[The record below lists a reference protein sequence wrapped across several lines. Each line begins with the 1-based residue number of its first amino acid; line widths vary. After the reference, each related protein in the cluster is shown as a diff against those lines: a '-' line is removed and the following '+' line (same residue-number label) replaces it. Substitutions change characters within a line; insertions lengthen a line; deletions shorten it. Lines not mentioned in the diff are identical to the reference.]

1 MATQGPNS
9 PSTTVDDATVK
20 KCYNKHMKQCLTCK
34 NKFIQKSNTR
44 GLFCSRKCAGSFNAP
59 IHKGKHYSTSTEFK
73 KGHKK
78 IGGVDFVKGVPS
90 FKRGIPQYAT
100 RGDKNPNWRGGTS
113 SEQDKLR
120 HNIEMNLWRK
130 SCMERDNFTDAKT
143 GIRGGDL
150 VVHHINNFLSFPEL
164 RTSLENGITLSKES
178 HKLFHKIYGIRNNTR
193 EQLTEFLTNK
203 II

>member
-1 MATQGPNS
+1 MNNQGPQS
-9 PSTTVDDATVK
+9 PGTMADDATVK
-20 KCYNKHMKQCLTCK
+20 KWYNKHMKQCLTCK
-34 NKFIQKSNTR
+34 KEFIQKSNTR

-73 KGHKK
+73 KGHGK
-78 IGGVDFVKGVPS
+78 IGTYSTPRGIPS
-90 FKRGIPQYAT
+90 KKRGIPQYST
-100 RGDKNPNWRGGTS
+100 RGENNPNWRGGTS

-130 SCMERDNFTDAKT
+130 SCMERDNFADAKT

-193 EQLTEFLTNK
+193 SQLEEFLTK
-203 II
+203 PI